1 MQFIG
6 KSYVWP
12 VTGRPRTSL
21 TEPPGTERAMSVVSN
36 AAEKLPITLRFP
48 DNIVGTAH
56 ILGPGA
62 THGGSG
68 RGHGGP
74 EG

>member
-6 KSYVWP
+6 KSYVRP

-21 TEPPGTERAMSVVSN
+21 IEPPGTERAMSVVSN
-36 AAEKLPITLRFP
+36 AEEKLPITLSFS
-48 DNIVGTAH
+48 NNTVGTAH
-56 ILGPGA
+56 ILGPE
-62 THGGSG
+62 TTQGGSG

>member
-12 VTGRPRTSL
+12 VTRRPHISL
-21 TEPPGTERAMSVVSN
+21 MEPPGTDRALSVVSN
-36 AAEKLPITLRFP
+36 AAEKLPITLSFSN
-48 DNIVGTAH
+48 NILGTAH

-62 THGGSG
+62 TQGGSG
-68 RGHGGP
+68 KGRGGL
-74 EG
+74 EE

>member
-12 VTGRPRTSL
+12 MTGRPRTSL
-21 TEPPGTERAMSVVSN
+21 MEPPGTERAMSVVSN
-36 AAEKLPITLRFP
+36 AAEKLPIPISFSN
-48 DNIVGTAH
+48 NILGTAH
-56 ILGPGA
+56 ILGPQA
-62 THGGSG
+62 TQGGSDG
-68 RGHGGP
+68 GHKGP

>member
-6 KSYVWP
+6 KSYVRP

-21 TEPPGTERAMSVVSN
+21 IERAMSVVSN
-36 AAEKLPITLRFP
+36 AAEKLPITLSFS
-48 DNIVGTAH
+48 NNTVGTAH
-56 ILGPGA
+56 ILGPETTQGE
-62 THGGSG
+62 SG